1 MEWERVWPALVGGL
15 MIGAASAGLL
25 ALTAK
30 TAGISG
36 ILDGIL
42 RREKGELGWKGA
54 FVLGL
59 IVGGIGLV
67 LLAVGFAVS
76 AYMSVLRFMGES
88 IGNRPLLLLGVLMI
102 LVGIQL
108 LTFGLLSEMIQRQHA
123 RSRADDSAS
132 RVRDVIR

>member
-42 RREKGELGWKGA
+42 RREKGELG
-54 FVLGL
+54 
-59 IVGGIGLV
+59 
-67 LLAVGFAVS
+67 
-76 AYMSVLRFMGES
+76 
-88 IGNRPLLLLGVLMI
+88 
-102 LVGIQL
+102 
-108 LTFGLLSEMIQRQHA
+108 
-123 RSRADDSAS
+123 
-132 RVRDVIR
+132 